1 MTDPFAQAQVSGT
14 ATTTAPSNGTAPA
27 DPFTG
32 TADMADPF
40 ATSDTYRGGD
50 FTPSPTLEALQGRMV
65 AMFPRTLDP
74 NAKDPNNPG
83 QTREQYTVDL
93 YVLNGGRLS
102 YFYTQKGNP
111 EAQNAED
118 RQDQV
123 KEYVVED
130 VSPTNAFHVASYW
143 VPQGGVIGKLK
154 KAHRDGVP
162 FLGVPTMVPTKADRD
177 KGKTNAQVKAEV
189 DAWVARQRQGARPRY
204 TWSLETPTPDV
215 RQGAIQWWAAA
226 KGEVEPINRAT
237 APAAGRAN

>member
-1 MTDPFAQAQVSGT
+1 MSDPFAQAQVSQGQAT
-14 ATTTAPSNGTAPA
+14 ASTTPATSGPA

-50 FTPSPTLEALQGRMV
+50 FTPSATLESLQGRLV
-65 AMFPRTLDP
+65 AMFPRELDP

-83 QTREQYTVDL
+83 KTREQYTVDL
-93 YVLNGGRLS
+93 YVLDGGRLS
-102 YFYTQKGNP
+102 YYYTQKGNP
-111 EAQNAED
+111 EAQDPAD

-130 VSPTNAFHVASYW
+130 ISPTNPFHIASYW

-154 KAHRDGVP
+154 KAHADGVP
-162 FLGVPTMVPTKADRD
+162 FLGIPTMVPVKADR
-177 KGKTNAQVKAEV
+177 GTKTNAQVKAEV

-204 TWSLETPTPDV
+204 SWSLEAPDAGR

-226 KGEVEPINRAT
+226 KDSVDPIDRAK
-237 APAAGRAN
+237 APKRNA

>member
-1 MTDPFAQAQVSGT
+1 MTDPFASAQVS
-14 ATTTAPSNGTAPA
+14 AATTAPASAGTGPA
-27 DPFTG
+27 DPFTA

-40 ATSDTYRGGD
+40 ATSETYRGGD
-50 FTPSPTLEALQGRMV
+50 FTPSPTLEALQGRTV
-65 AMFPRTLDP
+65 AMFPRSLDP

-93 YVLNGGRLS
+93 YVLDGGRLS
-102 YFYTQKGNP
+102 YFYTQKGD
-111 EAQNAED
+111 AE
-118 RQDQV
+118 RGTQDEV
-123 KEYVVED
+123 KEYVVD
-130 VSPTNAFHVASYW
+130 AISPTEPFHVASYW

-204 TWSLETPTPDV
+204 SWSLETPGQDQ
-215 RQGAIQWWAAA
+215 RAGAVQWWASA
-226 KGEVEPINRAT
+226 KDSVEPIDRSK
-237 APAAGRAN
+237 APASGQRN